1 MSEIADI
8 KRGREAA
15 EASLELNGY
24 VEDLRNKFKLSPL
37 QIVVLLQE
45 QAQIYL
51 KAVVRR
57 TLGQR

>member
-8 KRGREAA
+8 KQRREVV

-51 KAVVRR
+51 KAVARR
-57 TLGQR
+57 ALGKR